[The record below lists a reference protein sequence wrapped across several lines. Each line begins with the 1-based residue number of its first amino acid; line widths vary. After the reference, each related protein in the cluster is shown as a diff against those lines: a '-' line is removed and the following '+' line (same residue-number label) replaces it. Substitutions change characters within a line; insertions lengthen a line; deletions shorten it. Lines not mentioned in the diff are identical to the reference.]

1 VAFPDENT
9 LLKVTQGDEAAFA
22 ELYNYYKGP
31 ALRFSMSLLKDE
43 EEAENMTQDVFLKIW
58 IKRSHIKP
66 DHNFTSY
73 LFTCL
78 RNMAFD
84 HFKKLEKNEQLRKN
98 YMDAML
104 AGSEDEKEEKERR
117 IHIVQT
123 AVESLSIK
131 RKLILKLNIEDGKS
145 YQEIA
150 EFLRISKNTVKNQL
164 VKAKQILREKVDFA
178 TA

>member
-1 VAFPDENT
+1 
-9 LLKVTQGDEAAFA
+9 
-22 ELYNYYKGP
+22 
-31 ALRFSMSLLKDE
+31 
-43 EEAENMTQDVFLKIW
+43 
-58 IKRSHIKP
+58 
-66 DHNFTSY
+66 
-73 LFTCL
+73 
-78 RNMAFD
+78 
-84 HFKKLEKNEQLRKN
+84 
-98 YMDAML
+98 MDAML
-104 AGSEDEKEEKERR
+104 THSDDEREEKERR
-117 IHIVQT
+117 LHIVQN